1 MPGQP
6 HRMIYMYKKFLD
18 GETLTSGQ
26 LQDMISE
33 EIEIVSIRTIQRDL
47 RLLQKIEPSLV
58 GISKGKEI
66 YWSIPRD
73 YKFPKQIFRFES
85 NELLAFH
92 FLKAHLKTFRG
103 TVIEKDVEK
112 LSKKI
117 EKYAPQEVILDETLY
132 WDQNVGYYDYS
143 KINEI
148 LEKAIHATASK
159 KWYVISY
166 TAPKTLTSKE
176 IIVRFETI
184 FSYLGVLYVVAYI
197 PKHKIH
203 VSLSI
208 HNISKIE
215 EKKNFFDAAPP
226 FNFREWSSYR
236 FGVFS
241 GEINTVKLLVKKEF
255 IHFFINRRW
264 HVSQVEKY
272 DKDGNLIIEM
282 RVPIGVDLI
291 NWILSWSDAIIVLE
305 PKELIQKI
313 VNRLNQ
319 TISNYKIFAPDVKP
333 KDSQDQLKEN
343 KFEAGGKKVETESLT
358 PHSTVKENDEI
369 KAKYKLSIRPR
380 RKN

>member
-6 HRMIYMYKKFLD
+6 HRIIYMYKKFLE
-18 GETLTSGQ
+18 GETLTSTQ

-33 EIEIVSIRTIQRDL
+33 EIEIVSLRTIQRDL

-58 GISKGKEI
+58 GTPRGKEI
-66 YWSIPRD
+66 YWSIPKDFRV
-73 YKFPKQIFRFES
+73 PKQIVRFET

-103 TVIEKDVEK
+103 TIIEKDVEK
-112 LSKKI
+112 LYKKL
-117 EKYAPQEVILDETLY
+117 EELAPKEVILDETIY

-143 KINEI
+143 KINDI
-148 LEKAIHATASK
+148 VEKVIEATASK
-159 KWYVISY
+159 KWYTVTY
-166 TAPKTLTSKE
+166 TTPKTLTSKD

-184 FSYLGVLYVVAYI
+184 FSYLGVLYAVTYV

-203 VSLSI
+203 VSLSV
-208 HNISKIE
+208 HNIVKIE
-215 EKKNFFDAAPP
+215 ENPTFIDAAPP

-241 GEINTVKLLVKKEF
+241 GEIHDVKLLIKKEF
-255 IHFFINRRW
+255 IHFFLNRRW

-272 DKDGNLIIEM
+272 DKEGNLILEM

-313 VNRLNQ
+313 VNRLHQ
-319 TISNYKIFAPDVKP
+319 ALLNYKITALEIKP
-333 KDSQDQLKEN
+333 KAEDEKEE
-343 KFEAGGKKVETESLT
+343 KFETGGKKLTEESIALLSKVDT
-358 PHSTVKENDEI
+358 SQST
-369 KAKYKLSIRPR
+369 AKYKLTLKSKKKR
-380 RKN
+380 

>member
-6 HRMIYMYKKFLD
+6 HRIIYMYKKFLD
-18 GETLTSGQ
+18 GETLTSTQ

-33 EIEIVSIRTIQRDL
+33 EIEIVSLRTIQRDL

-58 GISKGKEI
+58 GTPRGKEI
-66 YWSIPRD
+66 FWSIPKDFRV
-73 YKFPKQIFRFES
+73 PKQIVRFES
-85 NELLAFH
+85 NEILAFH

-103 TVIEKDVEK
+103 TIIEKDVEK
-112 LSKKI
+112 LY
-117 EKYAPQEVILDETLY
+117 EKLEQLAPKEVILDETIY

-143 KINEI
+143 KINDT
-148 LEKAIHATASK
+148 LEKVIEATASK
-159 KWYVISY
+159 KWYTVTYS
-166 TAPKTLTSKE
+166 TPKSLSSKE

-184 FSYLGVLYVVAYI
+184 FSYLGVLYVVAYV

-208 HNISKIE
+208 HNITKIE
-215 EKKNFFDAAPP
+215 EKTDYYDAAPP

-241 GEINTVKLLVKKEF
+241 GEIHNVRLLIKKEF

-264 HVSQVEKY
+264 HISQVEKY
-272 DKDGNLIIEM
+272 DKEGNLILEM

-313 VNRLNQ
+313 VNRLHQ
-319 TISNYKIFAPDVKP
+319 ALENYKLTAPDVKP
-333 KDSQDQLKEN
+333 KSEVLKDD
-343 KFEAGGKKVETESLT
+343 KFETGGKKIETETAVSI
-358 PHSTVKENDEI
+358 KEPNENVV
-369 KAKYKLSIRPR
+369 KYKFSLRS
-380 RKN
+380 KKKT

>member
-1 MPGQP
+1 
-6 HRMIYMYKKFLD
+6 MYKKFLD
-18 GETLTSGQ
+18 GETLTSTQ

-33 EIEIVSIRTIQRDL
+33 EIEIVSLRTIQRDL

-58 GISKGKEI
+58 GTPRGKEI
-66 YWSIPRD
+66 FWSIPKDFRV
-73 YKFPKQIFRFES
+73 PKQIVRFES
-85 NELLAFH
+85 NEILAFH

-103 TVIEKDVEK
+103 TIIEKDVEK
-112 LSKKI
+112 LY
-117 EKYAPQEVILDETLY
+117 EKLEQLAPKEVILDETIY

-143 KINEI
+143 KINDT
-148 LEKAIHATASK
+148 LEKVIEATASK
-159 KWYVISY
+159 KWYTVTYS
-166 TAPKTLTSKE
+166 TPKSLSSKE

-184 FSYLGVLYVVAYI
+184 FSYLGVLYVVAYV

-208 HNISKIE
+208 HNITKIE
-215 EKKNFFDAAPP
+215 EKTDYYDAAPP

-241 GEINTVKLLVKKEF
+241 GEIHNVRLLIKKEF

-264 HVSQVEKY
+264 HISQVEKY
-272 DKDGNLIIEM
+272 DKEGNLILEM

-313 VNRLNQ
+313 VNRLHQ
-319 TISNYKIFAPDVKP
+319 ALENYKLTAPDVKP
-333 KDSQDQLKEN
+333 KSEVLKDD
-343 KFEAGGKKVETESLT
+343 KFETGGKKIETE
-358 PHSTVKENDEI
+358 TVVSIKEPNENVV
-369 KAKYKLSIRPR
+369 KYKFSLRS
-380 RKN
+380 KKKT

>member
-6 HRMIYMYKKFLD
+6 HRILYMYKKFLE
-18 GETLTSGQ
+18 GEVLTSNQ
-26 LQDMISE
+26 LQDLISE

-58 GISKGKEI
+58 GKPKGKEI

-73 YKFPKQIFRFES
+73 FRYPKQIVRFES

-92 FLKAHLKTFRG
+92 FLKAHLKTFKG

-112 LSKKI
+112 LYKKI
-117 EKYAPQEVILDETLY
+117 EKYAPKEVVLDETIY

-143 KINEI
+143 KINDI
-148 LEKAIHATASK
+148 LNKVIEATASK
-159 KWYVISY
+159 KWYTVTY
-166 TAPKTLTSKE
+166 TTPKTLTSKD
-176 IIVRFETI
+176 IIVRFETM
-184 FSYLGVLYVVAYI
+184 FSYLGVLYVVAYV

-203 VSLSI
+203 VSLSV
-208 HNISKIE
+208 HNITKIE
-215 EKKNFFDAAPP
+215 EKSDFYEAAPP

-241 GEINTVKLLVKKEF
+241 GEIHNVKLLIKKEF
-255 IHFFINRRW
+255 IHFFLNRRW
-264 HVSQVEKY
+264 HVSQVEKF
-272 DKDGNLIIEM
+272 DKDGNLILEM

-313 VNRLNQ
+313 VNRLHYALN
-319 TISNYKIFAPDVKP
+319 NYKLTAPDIKP
-333 KDSQDQLKEN
+333 KELDEPTKDE
-343 KFEAGGKKVETESLT
+343 KFDTGGKNVDTKLEMLMIKESTEVS
-358 PHSTVKENDEI
+358 S
-369 KAKYKLSIRPR
+369 KYKLSLRPR
-380 RKN
+380 RKGG

>member
-6 HRMIYMYKKFLD
+6 HRIIYMYKKFLD
-18 GETLTSGQ
+18 GETLTSTQ

-33 EIEIVSIRTIQRDL
+33 EIEIVSLRTIQRDL

-58 GISKGKEI
+58 GTPRGKEI
-66 YWSIPRD
+66 FWSIPKDFRV
-73 YKFPKQIFRFES
+73 PKQIVRFES
-85 NELLAFH
+85 NEILAFH

-103 TVIEKDVEK
+103 TIIEKDVEK
-112 LSKKI
+112 LY
-117 EKYAPQEVILDETLY
+117 EKLEQLAPKEVILDETIY

-143 KINEI
+143 KINDT
-148 LEKAIHATASK
+148 LEKVIEATASK
-159 KWYVISY
+159 KWYTVTYS
-166 TAPKTLTSKE
+166 TPKSLSSKE

-184 FSYLGVLYVVAYI
+184 FSYLGVLYVVAYV

-208 HNISKIE
+208 HNITKIE
-215 EKKNFFDAAPP
+215 EKTDYYDAAPP

-241 GEINTVKLLVKKEF
+241 GEIHNVRLLIKKEF

-264 HVSQVEKY
+264 HISQVEKY
-272 DKDGNLIIEM
+272 DKEGNLILEM

-313 VNRLNQ
+313 VNRLHQ
-319 TISNYKIFAPDVKP
+319 ALENYKLTAPDVKP
-333 KDSQDQLKEN
+333 KSEVLKDD
-343 KFEAGGKKVETESLT
+343 KFETGGKKIETE
-358 PHSTVKENDEI
+358 TVVSIKEPNENVV
-369 KAKYKLSIRPR
+369 KYKFSLRS
-380 RKN
+380 KKKT